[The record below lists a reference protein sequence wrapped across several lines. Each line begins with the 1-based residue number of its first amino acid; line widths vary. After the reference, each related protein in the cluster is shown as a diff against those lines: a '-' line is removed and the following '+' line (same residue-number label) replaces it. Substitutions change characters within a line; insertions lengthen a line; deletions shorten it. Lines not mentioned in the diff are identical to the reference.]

1 MLVVLDTNVFISA
14 LLSSKGAPAEL
25 IDRWE
30 ADEFGVVISPVLV
43 NELERSLTYPRVAKY
58 LKLPQET
65 IPSLLGHLV
74 KVATFV
80 EPQIKLNVIEDDP
93 DDNRVLECAL
103 TGGATYIISG
113 DIHLLNLKEYQGII
127 ILSPAG
133 FLTLLKSV
141 EKD

>member
-1 MLVVLDTNVFISA
+1 
-14 LLSSKGAPAEL
+14 
-25 IDRWE
+25 
-30 ADEFGVVISPVLV
+30 
-43 NELERSLTYPRVAKY
+43 
-58 LKLPQET
+58 
-65 IPSLLGHLV
+65 LLGYLG

-80 EPQIKLNVIEDDP
+80 DPQIKLDVIEDDP

-113 DIHLLNLKEYQGII
+113 DTHLLNVKEYQGIV

>member
-30 ADEFGVVISPVLV
+30 ADQFGVVISPALV
-43 NELERSLTYPRVAKY
+43 NELKRSLTYPRVAKY
-58 LKLPQET
+58 LKSPKET
-65 IPSLLGHLV
+65 IPVLLGYLG

-80 EPQIKLNVIEDDP
+80 DPQIKLDVIEDDP

-113 DIHLLNLKEYQGII
+113 DTHLLNVKEYQGIV